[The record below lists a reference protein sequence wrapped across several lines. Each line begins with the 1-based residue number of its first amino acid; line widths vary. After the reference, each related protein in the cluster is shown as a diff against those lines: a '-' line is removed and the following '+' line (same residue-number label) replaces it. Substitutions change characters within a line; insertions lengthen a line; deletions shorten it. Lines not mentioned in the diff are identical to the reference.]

1 MRSKNIFVLDDEP
14 SARLPLL
21 SSLKSLG
28 FNAEGASNVNEARA
42 LLDKLKDKIDVMVLD
57 MRLEDPQHPHT
68 TGADIGLEARELIR
82 RCPPEFLILSGYK
95 QVDYYEYALKLDVA
109 AYLVKTEVS
118 AEDVIRHIQSLA
130 LRRALSFE
138 KPEIDEKIR
147 EIAEINS
154 TPADAVAS
162 FCRKLLAPE
171 IKSCIGLPAVFLLTD
186 TTGTRNCSSD
196 VDLPND
202 YNAAYS
208 TIQALA
214 QGELNPDSPFVVD
227 IKQLSAPP
235 DRETCDIYERLDGG
249 AFLPLFV
256 THGLRLSIGLLQLPE
271 KNGRAFDNPAK
282 TARLAGQEKYKGVFE
297 DPIKIASILS
307 SYLRPAILEH
317 LFRMLSLLTESNTK
331 RETLLKHTARF
342 CSWVG
347 QEQSAI
353 LIEAQ
358 ESGEVDSTKDF
369 FQKFKALSTNL
380 RHTGESLSSLFK
392 EKVDETTS
400 VYKVTPSV
408 IKVIEDAWKE
418 AQEQFN
424 AFDVPMEIEGKDF
437 SLPISHEDLFPAA
450 MRVFQWMVQ
459 RKDKTVANVQQRIT
473 VALTRDDEQAEIVFS
488 DQSRRLGERLR
499 RVLFDPFTQATL
511 TPPLPTGGDD
521 DDEDND
527 KKKAGRYFPLFLAKM
542 LVEVKYNGSLAD
554 KTGALESEGAKHGH
568 RFAMSFPLER
578 EEAQANAVA

>member
-1 MRSKNIFVLDDEP
+1 MRRKNIFVLDDE
-14 SARLPLL
+14 AVIRLPLI
-21 SSLKSLG
+21 SSLKGRG
-28 FNAEGASNVNEARA
+28 FNAEGAANVNEARA
-42 LLDKLKDKIDVMVLD
+42 LLDKLKDNIDVMVLD
-57 MRLEDPQHPHT
+57 MRLEDPEHPHI
-68 TGADIGLEARELIR
+68 TGADIGLEARDLIR

-147 EIAEINS
+147 EIAEVNS
-154 TPADAVAS
+154 TPADAVAN

-171 IKSCIGLPAVFLLTD
+171 IKSCIGIPAVFLLTD
-186 TTGTRNCSSD
+186 ANGTRNCSSD
-196 VDLPND
+196 VELLND
-202 YNAAYS
+202 YNSAYS

-227 IKQLSAPP
+227 VQQLSAPP
-235 DRETCDIYERLDGG
+235 DRETCDIYEKLDGG

-256 THGLRLSIGLLQLPE
+256 THGLRLSIGLLQSR
-271 KNGRAFDNPAK
+271 KNGTASEDRVK
-282 TARLAGQEKYKGVFE
+282 TARSSLSDKHRSVVE

-307 SYLRPAILEH
+307 GYLRPAILEH

-331 RETLLKHTARF
+331 REILLKHTARF

-353 LIEAQ
+353 LVEA
-358 ESGEVDSTKDF
+358 EETGEVDPTREF

-380 RHTGESLSSLFK
+380 RNTGESLSSLFK
-392 EKVDETTS
+392 EKTDETLSDNNVTLS
-400 VYKVTPSV
+400 VV
-408 IKVIEDAWKE
+408 KVITDAWRQ
-418 AQEQFN
+418 ASEQFN
-424 AFDVPMEIEGKDF
+424 AAEVPMDIEGEDF
-437 SLPISHEDLFPAA
+437 SLQISHRDLFPAA
-450 MRVFQWMVQ
+450 LRVFQWMAQ
-459 RKDKTVANVQQRIT
+459 RRSKISTNAQQRIKVT
-473 VALTRDDEQAEIVFS
+473 LARDNDHAEIIFT

-499 RVLFDPFTQATL
+499 SVLFDPFTQAAL
-511 TPPLPTGGDD
+511 TPPIPTSEENDD
-521 DDEDND
+521 DDEND

-542 LVEVKYNGSLAD
+542 LVEVKYNGALTD
-554 KTGALESEGAKHGH
+554 KTGTLESEGTKYGH
-568 RFAMSFPLER
+568 RFVMSFPLESEQTR
-578 EEAQANAVA
+578 VDAIA